1 MSLQFELISAPERF
15 EALQYEWNNLLP
27 GNATNEV
34 FLTWEWQST
43 WWQAYQPG
51 DLFVIT
57 ARDEAGKL
65 VGIAPWFC
73 EAGSRVIR
81 PIGCVEVTDYLDSI
95 IRPDLRKAFF
105 AGVAEIL
112 LEQRA
117 TYSRICL
124 CNTPATSPTLE
135 EFTPLLAAYGFETE
149 IRQQEVCPVIVLPSD
164 FETYL
169 GQLDKKQRH
178 EARRKL
184 RRAEASESR
193 VSWYIA
199 GPEHDLE
206 DEIERFARLMAASHT
221 AKSAFL
227 QDPQNAAFFHAIIP
241 RMALCGWLQLAFM
254 TVNDEPAAAYLN
266 FDYDNRILVYN
277 SGLDS
282 ERFGALSPGIVL
294 LLHLI
299 RDAIEKRRTVF
310 DFLRGD
316 EEYKFR
322 MGGQERPVMEIR
334 AQLPGTAA

>member
-1 MSLQFELISAPERF
+1 
-15 EALQYEWNNLLP
+15 
-27 GNATNEV
+27 
-34 FLTWEWQST
+34 
-43 WWQAYQPG
+43 
-51 DLFVIT
+51 
-57 ARDEAGKL
+57 
-65 VGIAPWFC
+65 
-73 EAGSRVIR
+73 VIR

-95 IRPDLRKAFF
+95 IRPDLREAFF
-105 AGVAEIL
+105 AGVADIL
-112 LEQRA
+112 FEQRE

-135 EFTPLLAAYGFETE
+135 VLTDLLAARGFETE
-149 IRQQEVCPVIVLPSD
+149 IRQQEVCPVIVLPD
-164 FETYL
+164 NFEAYL

-184 RRAEASESR
+184 RRAEASDAK
-193 VSWYIA
+193 VGWYVV
-199 GPEHDLE
+199 GPEHDLSA
-206 DEIERFARLMAASHT
+206 EIEQFARLMAASHS

-227 QDPQNAAFFHAIIP
+227 EDPQNNMFFRAIVQ
-241 RMALCGWLQLAFM
+241 RVALCGWLQLAFL
-254 TVNDEPAAAYLN
+254 TVDGEPAAAYLN

-277 SGLDS
+277 SGLEP

-334 AQLPGTAA
+334 AQLPGAAA